1 MQVTVLRDV
10 VESET
15 GAIFADPTETGLP
28 PVQEGMME
36 YADASEGDKLFAR
49 LVAAYAE
56 HQEGE
61 LTNDSLQAILSELE
75 YLSRAAQRIAVKL
88 QQEAQNG

>member
-1 MQVTVLRDV
+1 MQVIQFQEI

-28 PVQEGMME
+28 PVQEGLME

-49 LVAAYAE
+49 LVSAYAQ
-56 HQEGE
+56 HKDGE

-88 QQEAQNG
+88 QEAQNG